1 MNEMPLKIMTITRTH
16 KRDDGT
22 FGVFDDEGQPFGVT
36 VEPAKGSKGR
46 YLVPPGERLCKRVNS
61 PKFGNTFE
69 ITGVEGHDHILFHW
83 GNKYQDSLACVIVA
97 EKFGVLDGQTAI
109 QESKNIPGEGFL
121 EFLKRTEGLDQFKLV
136 IREV

>member
-1 MNEMPLKIMTITRTH
+1 MNETPLKVMTITRTH

-22 FGVFDDEGQPFGVT
+22 FGVFDDEGQPFAVT
-36 VEPAKGSKGR
+36 LEPPRGAKDR
-46 YLVPPGERLCKRVNS
+46 YLIPPGERLCKRVDS

-69 ITGVEGHDHILFHW
+69 ITGVTGHDHLLFHPLNIYTETL
-83 GNKYQDSLACVIVA
+83 GCVGVA
-97 EKFGVLDGQTAI
+97 EKFGLLNGQTAI
-109 QESKNIPGEGFL
+109 QDSKIGFL